1 MIGQDAYVIAYP
13 DRDFAV
19 IESLAPVIVTFVF
32 QPSLASRFN
41 VSD

>member
-19 IESLAPVIVTFVF
+19 IESLTLVSLF
-32 QPSLASRFN
+32 QLPQKSASAQTTN
-41 VSD
+41 E